1 MQLIARVFAVWVF
14 AVCFTQAYAGR
25 CGDCQGDDCPKHCPG
40 QCCEKMG
47 GVSYCD
53 SSAGRLVCKNG
64 YYSSCY
70 CTRHAI
76 MDLQNVQGCCLWQG
90 GVLTVDEGGL
100 VICNNGGISEL
111 CSAHGNAGSNNCNI
125 NGTFSP

>member
-1 MQLIARVFAVWVF
+1 MQFITRLLTIWVLMACFAL
-14 AVCFTQAYAGR
+14 AHAGR
-25 CGDCQGDDCPKHCPG
+25 CGDCQGDDCPKNCRPNK
-40 QCCEKMG
+40 CCAMMG

-53 SSAGRLVCKNG
+53 STAGRLVCKNG

-90 GVLTVDEGGL
+90 GVLTMDEQGL

-111 CSAHGNAGSNNCNI
+111 CSSQSALNHNDCNSY
-125 NGTFSP
+125 N